1 LSVHIGTESD
11 ERSVAVERL
20 IALWALSESGLGGI
34 LHALQIPL
42 KGIVINGF
50 SVLLITL
57 LAFYSVNRFRDI
69 LKGLV
74 IVLVIKAMVSP
85 HTPPTAYLAVA
96 FQGLL
101 GAFLFEYVR
110 NIRTG
115 AFLLA
120 VLTFLESAMQRLLML
135 TIIFGNPL
143 WESIDVFFDYILKEF
158 NLVRGIES
166 AGASYWIIGIYVG
179 IYFIAGIG
187 LGIFSGRFPEKINRI
202 RIENISD
209 INPEVEPET
218 AYKQVRQKPW
228 WKRKKYSLVLM
239 LVLITLILYFLSSEY
254 DLSIGVYVF
263 FRTLLVIGI
272 WYLLVAP
279 WLMRL
284 FAGFLKKQERKYAR
298 EIERT
303 ILYLPELREITR
315 KSWEQSREKRGVE
328 RISYF
333 LEILLARVLFEGPG

>member
-1 LSVHIGTESD
+1 MDSVISARK
-11 ERSVAVERL
+11 ERAVAVERL

-42 KGIVINGF
+42 KGIMINGF

-101 GAFLFEYVR
+101 GAFLFGYVR
-110 NIRTG
+110 NIRTS

-120 VLTFLESAMQRLLML
+120 VLTFLESALQRLLML
-135 TIIFGNPL
+135 TIIFGNPF
-143 WESIDVFFDYILKEF
+143 WESIDVFFDFILKEF
-158 NLVRGIES
+158 NLIQGIDS
-166 AGASYWIIGIYVG
+166 ADASYWVIGLYVG
-179 IYFIAGIG
+179 IYFVAGVAV
-187 LGIFSGRFPEKINRI
+187 GIFAGGFPERINRI
-202 RIENISD
+202 KIESI
-209 INPEVEPET
+209 PEMNLAGKTEIGD
-218 AYKQVRQKPW
+218 KNVRRKPW
-228 WKRKKYSLVLM
+228 WKKKKYNLVLM

-254 DLSIGVYVF
+254 DLSIGIYVF

-272 WYLLVAP
+272 WYLLLAP
-279 WLMRL
+279 VLLKL
-284 FAGFLKKQERKYAR
+284 FTRFLKKQEKKYAR
-298 EIERT
+298 EIEKT
-303 ILYLPELREITR
+303 MLYLPELRGIAR
-315 KSWEQSREKRGVE
+315 ISWEQSREKRGMR
-328 RISYF
+328 RISFF
-333 LEILLARVLFEGPG
+333 LEILLARVLFKQPG